1 MKRELMATA
10 TFGLEACVK
19 REIQALGYEIIGTE
33 NGHVAFLGDERA
45 IARCNLWLRCAD
57 RVLLV
62 MGQFP
67 AETFED
73 LFQQTKGIAWEELIP
88 PDGKFTVIGS
98 SVKSRLHSVPA
109 CQSIVKKAV
118 AERLGECYGMDVL
131 TETGAEHRIKVSL
144 LKDKALLTV
153 DTSGTAL
160 HKRGYREAD
169 VAAPIKETMAAALIQ
184 LSFWK
189 PGRVLLDPCCGSGT
203 IPIEAALIGRN
214 IAPGLSRHF
223 AAEDWDLMD
232 SSIWKEERRAAYAA
246 IQTETPLEIYASDID
261 PRAAA
266 ATRTNAA
273 AAGVEDCI
281 RFSRADLSLRENLP
295 EEGGIMIS
303 NLPYGK
309 RIGSETGIRKLYQ
322 ALGRLMKESP
332 RWSFFLLT
340 SDKGLE
346 KALRRKADRRRKLF
360 NGNIETTYYQYHG
373 KR

>member
-1 MKRELMATA
+1 ME
-10 TFGLEACVK
+10 
-19 REIQALGYEIIGTE
+19 
-33 NGHVAFLGDERA
+33 
-45 IARCNLWLRCAD
+45 
-57 RVLLV
+57 
-62 MGQFP
+62 
-67 AETFED
+67 
-73 LFQQTKGIAWEELIP
+73 
-88 PDGKFTVIGS
+88 
-98 SVKSRLHSVPA
+98 
-109 CQSIVKKAV
+109 
-118 AERLGECYGMDVL
+118 
-131 TETGAEHRIKVSL
+131 
-144 LKDKALLTV
+144 
-153 DTSGTAL
+153 
-160 HKRGYREAD
+160 
-169 VAAPIKETMAAALIQ
+169 
-184 LSFWK
+184 
-189 PGRVLLDPCCGSGT
+189 
-203 IPIEAALIGRN
+203 
-214 IAPGLSRHF
+214 
-223 AAEDWDLMD
+223 

-266 ATRTNAA
+266 APRTNAA

>member
-118 AERLGECYGMDVL
+118 AERLGECLNIQLPAHCQICRLAKEVL
-131 TETGAEHRIKVSL
+131 TVIDTAVFEARRIVYIQRCNLEHLPCTLSITCCDDWCVRIYEISL
-144 LKDKALLTV
+144 L
-153 DTSGTAL
+153 
-160 HKRGYREAD
+160 
-169 VAAPIKETMAAALIQ
+169 
-184 LSFWK
+184 
-189 PGRVLLDPCCGSGT
+189 
-203 IPIEAALIGRN
+203 
-214 IAPGLSRHF
+214 
-223 AAEDWDLMD
+223 
-232 SSIWKEERRAAYAA
+232 EELVQCVSCDRSY
-246 IQTETPLEIYASDID
+246 
-261 PRAAA
+261 
-266 ATRTNAA
+266 
-273 AAGVEDCI
+273 
-281 RFSRADLSLRENLP
+281 
-295 EEGGIMIS
+295 
-303 NLPYGK
+303 
-309 RIGSETGIRKLYQ
+309 SEY
-322 ALGRLMKESP
+322 S
-332 RWSFFLLT
+332 
-340 SDKGLE
+340 
-346 KALRRKADRRRKLF
+346 
-360 NGNIETTYYQYHG
+360 
-373 KR
+373 